1 MGTEN
6 LRELA
11 AQKRQDEATERLAQ
25 YIERK
30 GVKVSRIAEET
41 GLPVMALYRSL
52 SGGKR
57 KRPLLAGE
65 FLAVCS
71 FLEVNPMQFMETKKA
86 ADG

>member
-1 MGTEN
+1 MSTTN
-6 LRELA
+6 
-11 AQKRQDEATERLAQ
+11 QQKQPQNKRQDEATERLAQ

-65 FLAVCS
+65 FLKICS